1 MSNSKTLNIIIFG
14 IGNVGSTL
22 IHQINQA
29 KPKLQAQQ
37 NLIINIPVV
46 TNSKLAF
53 FNEFG
58 ISNTWECDFDTF
70 SVPYKIEE
78 IIAFVNKCDLKNLV
92 AIDATASKGFVENYI
107 PLIQNGFHIISAN
120 KVANTLSYEFYNQL
134 RLTLKKCNKS
144 FLYETNVGA
153 GLPIIETVKRLYDS
167 GEQIQK
173 IRGVFSGS
181 LSYIFNEF
189 SSNDVPFS
197 KVLNQATTL
206 GLTEPDAREDLS
218 GNDVARKLLILAREL
233 NLKAEIND
241 VSIESL
247 VPKQLNG
254 KTTLHQFKTR
264 SKEFDAPFL
273 EIKNKQKKGDVL
285 RYVGELNVEKNTLE
299 VKLVSEDKN
308 SSIGQLKGANS
319 VFEIYSDS
327 YQESPLVIQ
336 GAGAGKDVTARG
348 LFLDIIKLSN
358 SLN

>member
-1 MSNSKTLNIIIFG
+1 MYKRQIIRYIQKEELGNIII
-14 IGNVGSTL
+14 V
-22 IHQINQA
+22 
-29 KPKLQAQQ
+29 
-37 NLIINIPVV
+37 
-46 TNSKLAF
+46 
-53 FNEFG
+53 
-58 ISNTWECDFDTF
+58 
-70 SVPYKIEE
+70 
-78 IIAFVNKCDLKNLV
+78 
-92 AIDATASKGFVENYI
+92 DATASRKFVKHYKSFF
-107 PLIQNGFHIISAN
+107 QQGYHIVTAN
-120 KVANTLSYEFYNQL
+120 KIANTLSLNYYNSL
-134 RLTLKKCNKS
+134 RTTILNNWTHFN
-144 FLYETNVGA
+144 YETNVGA

-189 SSNDVPFS
+189 SSHDVPFS

-247 VPKQLNG
+247 VPKQLNE

-348 LFLDIIKLSN
+348 LFSDIIKLSN